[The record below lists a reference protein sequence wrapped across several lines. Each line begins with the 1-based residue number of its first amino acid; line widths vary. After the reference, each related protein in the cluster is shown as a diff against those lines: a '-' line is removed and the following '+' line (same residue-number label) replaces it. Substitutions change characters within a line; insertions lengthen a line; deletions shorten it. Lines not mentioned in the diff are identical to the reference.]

1 MNTSLINRKA
11 CSVFGHRK
19 IEITENLK
27 DSLRVYFRNLILND
41 NVKIFYFG
49 GFGEF
54 DELCWQIVTELKE
67 EYFDLYRIFCLA
79 DERLLRASKRP
90 RWLKE
95 CDYEEITYFQPKYD
109 YWYSRIYY
117 RNCEIINRSDYVLFY
132 ITKTEGSG
140 AYKVFQYAKQK
151 KKNITNICKKL

>member
-1 MNTSLINRKA
+1 MNTSLINRKN

-54 DELCWQIVTELKE
+54 DELCWQIVTLVGDK
-67 EYFDLYRIFCLA
+67 
-79 DERLLRASKRP
+79 SP
-90 RWLKE
+90 RNE
-95 CDYEEITYFQPKYD
+95 SP
-109 YWYSRIYY
+109 
-117 RNCEIINRSDYVLFY
+117 
-132 ITKTEGSG
+132 
-140 AYKVFQYAKQK
+140 
-151 KKNITNICKKL
+151 

>member
-27 DSLRVYFRNLILND
+27 DSLREYFRNLILND

-54 DELCWQIVTELKE
+54 DELCWQIV
-67 EYFDLYRIFCLA
+67 
-79 DERLLRASKRP
+79 RLVGDKSP
-90 RWLKE
+90 RNE
-95 CDYEEITYFQPKYD
+95 SP
-109 YWYSRIYY
+109 
-117 RNCEIINRSDYVLFY
+117 
-132 ITKTEGSG
+132 
-140 AYKVFQYAKQK
+140 
-151 KKNITNICKKL
+151 